1 MPQLPPLNALRV
13 FDAAARHE
21 NFSRAADE
29 LNVTQSA
36 VSRQIQL
43 LEERLG
49 KPLFVR
55 RGPRLELTAIGRD
68 YHGVVETALNTLRRG
83 TMRLFRAT
91 PSSHL
96 VISLLPS
103 FAANWL
109 VPLVAEFEASYPGL
123 SLRLHSS
130 YDVVDFAGQPDI
142 DVAIRYGRG
151 AWPGVESHLVLDEVI
166 FPVCSPAVA
175 ARLKRPADLLN
186 EKLLIEDPGWDEWDT
201 WARAAGLEFSRE
213 QFHRLSDDFNVQF
226 QAASQGQGVALG
238 RRLLVANDL
247 RAGKL
252 VCPFPLV
259 VPGSVQYYF
268 VAPPERFAEPAV
280 DSLRRWMQLAAR
292 RTVDGLDRY
301 LGTSEGRFENNKG

>member
-43 LEERLG
+43 LEGRLG
-49 KPLFVR
+49 QPLFVR
-55 RGPRLELTAIGRD
+55 RGPQLQLTAIGRE
-68 YHGVVETALNTLRRG
+68 YHTVVQTALDTLRRG
-83 TMRLFRAT
+83 TERLFRAT

-96 VISLLPS
+96 VISVLPS

-109 VPLVAEFEASYPGL
+109 VPLVAEFEANHPGL
-123 SLRLHSS
+123 SLRLASS
-130 YDVVDFAGQPDI
+130 YEVVDFAEQPDI

-151 AWPGVESHLVLDEVI
+151 EWPGVEAHLLVDEVI

-175 ARLKRPADLLN
+175 ARLKHPSDLRN
-186 EKLLIEDPGWDEWDT
+186 EKLLIEDPGWDEWST
-201 WARAAGLEFSRE
+201 WARAAGVEFSRD
-213 QFHRLSDDFNVQF
+213 QIHRLSDDFNVQF

-259 VPGSVQYYF
+259 VPGTVQYHF
-268 VAPPERFAEPAV
+268 VAPPERFAEPALA
-280 DSLRRWMQLAAR
+280 SLLSWMQSAAR
-292 RTVDGLDRY
+292 RTVDGLDRF
-301 LGTSEGRFENNKG
+301 LGTSDGR